1 MAEKQNSYT
10 TKTRITLAVLNRT
23 IELQGQYT
31 RERLDVL
38 DATLKD
44 LSKEDDV
51 LHKRIN
57 RAKDQSI
64 ERDIAMGKEIATL
77 KTKTGI
83 VAGINSILAVI
94 GSVIAAKLGMNN

>member
-1 MAEKQNSYT
+1 MAEPTNNGV

-51 LHKRIN
+51 LHERIN

-64 ERDIAMGKEIATL
+64 ARDIAMGKEIATL
-77 KTKTGI
+77 KTKTGLI
-83 VAGINSILAVI
+83 AGINSALAVI
-94 GSVIAAKLGMNN
+94 GSVIAARLGMNN